1 MVDDVVVAKAA
12 SIERSVKRAIE
23 EFTLAGVNFVHDCS
37 RQDAALMNVQR
48 ACETAIDLAQQ
59 LVRVRALGVPS
70 STRDLFTL
78 LEAAKIIDS
87 ALAKSMRRMVGF
99 RNVAVHEYQR
109 LDMAIVVS
117 VIERELAQILRIVTV
132 ALRL

>member
-1 MVDDVVVAKAA
+1 LLRVGVCIVDDVVAAKAA

-23 EFTLAGVNFVHDCS
+23 EFTLAGANFAHDHS

-48 ACETAIDLAQQ
+48 ACETAIDVAQH

-70 STRDLFTL
+70 SSRDLFTL

-87 ALAKSMRRMVGF
+87 ELAASMRRMVRF
-99 RNVAVHEYQR
+99 RNVAVGEYQR

-117 VIERELAQILRIVTV
+117 VIER
-132 ALRL
+132 